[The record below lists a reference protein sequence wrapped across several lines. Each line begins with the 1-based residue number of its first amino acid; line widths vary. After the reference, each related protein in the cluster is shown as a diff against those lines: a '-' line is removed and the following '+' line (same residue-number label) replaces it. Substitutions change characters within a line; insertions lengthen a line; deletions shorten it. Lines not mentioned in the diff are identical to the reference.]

1 MRTRWLLAIGV
12 VVVVAIALASDDP
25 MTNQR
30 VVQMLLTGS
39 PVTDVI
45 AEIRS
50 RPVAFDLSDEMV
62 AELRTAGIPGAVIT
76 AMRERQREQDG
87 PDEEETANRDADD
100 EATAPNLVVVFEPG
114 VFVFPGF
121 LPEPMAQA
129 LEIPVTDRLPE
140 VTDAALFLACRTAIH
155 VPDQW
160 RSKTPLGRDFVS
172 VPRHELL
179 AFIPGAREAT
189 ENEAGKEISR
199 LWDAV
204 GGGGE
209 APANLALALPE
220 QIEVF
225 VAPGEEHT
233 LVLGLAIQ
241 VGNRY
246 LRIDSAETVATIP
259 PGATHRLAARI
270 GGDLMSA
277 DGASIVELAEEESD
291 DGP

>member
-1 MRTRWLLAIGV
+1 MRSSWVVAIGV
-12 VVVVAIALASDDP
+12 VIAVVIAFASDEP

-30 VVQMLLTGS
+30 VVQMLLTGT
-39 PVTDVI
+39 PVADVV

-50 RPVAFDLSDEMV
+50 RPAAFDLSDEMV
-62 AELRTAGIPGAVIT
+62 AELRTAGIPDAVIA

-87 PDEEETANRDADD
+87 PDEEETEAEV
-100 EATAPNLVVVFEPG
+100 EATAANLVVAFEPG

-121 LPEPMAQA
+121 LPEPVAQA
-129 LEIPVTDRLPE
+129 LEVRITDTLPE

-172 VPRHELL
+172 MPRHELL
-179 AFIPGAREAT
+179 AFVPGAREAT
-189 ENEAGKEISR
+189 EEEGGEEIPR
-199 LWDAV
+199 LWGAV
-204 GGGGE
+204 GGDGDL
-209 APANLALALPE
+209 PATLAIDLPE

-225 VAPGEEHT
+225 VAPGEEHV

-246 LRIDSAETVATIP
+246 LRIDSAEAVVTVPFEET
-259 PGATHRLAARI
+259 TRFTARI
-270 GGDLMSA
+270 GDDLMA
-277 DGASIVELAEEESD
+277 AEGESIVELVEDEA
-291 DGP
+291 P